1 MTARSVRLPILGQPQ
16 PAGWSDGPSG
26 LDAPVDAEAEGALAF
41 LEMPP
46 PLAPWTAPRVDT
58 IDDGLRAAL
67 LGLAATLDR
76 ASAEAPS
83 TLVAMP
89 ADPAL
94 RAAIVDALGEGEV
107 RALVAGTHAYELVET
122 AFPGVWRVRTLDAQG
137 AVVGDH
143 LEVGAVP
150 RVVQAAALEGTT
162 ATMPLDPAQLAQ
174 PDLMNAPALLNEI
187 ADRMQHHRP
196 GRASHVVSFTLLPL
210 SDGDMRLLQSALGAG
225 PVSAESRG
233 YGSCRVHL
241 TARRHV
247 WSVQYLNAMG
257 TVILDTLEIGDV
269 PSALTAAD
277 EDFEDSATRLRE
289 VVGPTPEELDA

>member
-1 MTARSVRLPILGQPQ
+1 MSLRLRLPILGQPQ
-16 PAGWSDGPSG
+16 PAGWADGPAG
-26 LDAPVDAEAEGALAF
+26 LDAPVDADAEGALAF

-46 PLAPWTAPRVDT
+46 PIAPWTAPRVDT
-58 IDDGLRAAL
+58 VDEGLRAAL
-67 LGLAATLDR
+67 LGLAAILER
-76 ASAEAPS
+76 ASSEAAATIVP
-83 TLVAMP
+83 MP
-89 ADPAL
+89 TEAAL
-94 RAAIVDALGEGEV
+94 RAAVVDALGEGEV
-107 RALVAGTHAYELVET
+107 RALVAGTHAYEIVET

-150 RVVQAAALEGTT
+150 RVVHAAAIEGTT
-162 ATMPLDPAQLAQ
+162 PTMPLDPAQLAA
-174 PDLMNAPALLNEI
+174 PDLMNAPALLHEI
-187 ADRMQHHRP
+187 ADRMAHHRP

-269 PSALTAAD
+269 PSALTAAE
-277 EDFEDSATRLRE
+277 EDFEDSAIRLRE
-289 VVGPTPEELDA
+289 VVGPTDAELDA